1 MCGGADY
8 GDYGDYGDYVFYVV
22 YVIYVVYVFY
32 VVGVREGCANGGSG
46 RGATALP
53 ADGRENICRY
63 KTNRHFNC

>member
-1 MCGGADY
+1 MWG
-8 GDYGDYGDYVFYVV
+8 GDYEDYVFYVV
-22 YVIYVVYVFY
+22 YVIYVVYVFYVAYVFY